1 MDLPINV
8 VGILGTTLDRGLQ
21 DKRWQRWRPTVA
33 LGMQPDLAIAS
44 LDLLFQPD
52 AQSLA
57 HQVIKDLNSIAPAL
71 TVRRHILP
79 KHDPWDFEEVYDRL
93 AEWALAHPPREGE
106 RGLLHLSTGSHVTQI
121 CMFLLAE
128 AGLLPRELL
137 QTSPGTTPAGRY
149 SLIDLDLSRYDRIAT
164 RFAAQQQYGQQ
175 LLTGGLESRSPSY
188 SALIAQIEQVA
199 LASTAPI
206 LLGGP
211 TGAGKTWLAR
221 RIYELRR
228 SRQLKGPFIEVNC
241 ATLRGDGAMS
251 ALFGHSQGAF
261 TGALKERAGLLRSAD
276 GGLLFLDEIG
286 ELGIEEQAMLLRAI
300 EERRFMPLGS
310 DKEQRSDFQ
319 LISGT
324 NRDLREAVA
333 QGRFRDDLL
342 ARLEVWSFVLPGLK
356 ERLEDL
362 EALLEQ
368 ELRLR
373 GEQLG
378 RRLSISREGRERW
391 LQAGRSPEALW
402 KGNLRDLGASV
413 LRMGTL
419 APAGR
424 IDLPTVEAELLRL
437 KQRWAASHPD
447 PLQQLLSVEQC
458 AELDRFDRVQ
468 LEEVIRV
475 CQQCHSLSEAGRLLF
490 AASRT
495 KKASTNDADR
505 LKKYLSKFGLTFEQI
520 PHRL

>member
-1 MDLPINV
+1 
-8 VGILGTTLDRGLQ
+8 
-21 DKRWQRWRPTVA
+21 
-33 LGMQPDLAIAS
+33 
-44 LDLLFQPD
+44 
-52 AQSLA
+52 
-57 HQVIKDLNSIAPAL
+57 
-71 TVRRHILP
+71 
-79 KHDPWDFEEVYDRL
+79 
-93 AEWALAHPPREGE
+93 
-106 RGLLHLSTGSHVTQI
+106 
-121 CMFLLAE
+121 
-128 AGLLPRELL
+128 
-137 QTSPGTTPAGRY
+137 
-149 SLIDLDLSRYDRIAT
+149 
-164 RFAAQQQYGQQ
+164 
-175 LLTGGLESRSPSY
+175 
-188 SALIAQIEQVA
+188 
-199 LASTAPI
+199 
-206 LLGGP
+206 
-211 TGAGKTWLAR
+211 
-221 RIYELRR
+221 
-228 SRQLKGPFIEVNC
+228 
-241 ATLRGDGAMS
+241 
-251 ALFGHSQGAF
+251 
-261 TGALKERAGLLRSAD
+261 
-276 GGLLFLDEIG
+276 
-286 ELGIEEQAMLLRAI
+286 
-300 EERRFMPLGS
+300 MPLGS

-324 NRDLREAVA
+324 NRDLREAVV

-437 KQRWAASHPD
+437 KQRWAPSHPD
-447 PLQQLLSVEQC
+447 PLQKLLSVEQC

-495 KKASTNDADR
+495 QKASTNDADR

-520 PHRL
+520 QHRS